1 MKKVKDFP
9 YLHEL
14 LKSHGYEFM
23 DTWFYI
29 NSEDS
34 SREFEL
40 VTIFISLYESKK
52 LVELNEE
59 QVLFKINDSVC
70 IIEGMVQ
77 ILLIKG

>member
-1 MKKVKDFP
+1 MKKVKDFT

-14 LKSHGYEFM
+14 LQSHGYGFM

-40 VTIFISLYESKK
+40 ISLFVSLYESEK
-52 LVELNEE
+52 LAELNEE